1 MTKKVAVMAR
11 ARKKIIIRVKAMYSF
26 RCLIRSAMVS
36 SVNEN
41 VDYKLQLGCVDVD
54 MVLNLFK
61 IGDIIGKC

>member
-1 MTKKVAVMAR
+1 
-11 ARKKIIIRVKAMYSF
+11 
-26 RCLIRSAMVS
+26 MVS

-61 IGDIIGKC
+61 IGDIIGKCWEGLGTDFLLAHIVTLILFSSYSGKSGNWYVV